1 MHPIYDKLSR
11 IGFLS
16 RSYSFKF
23 LFVAFLGIHVPLIG
37 LIIFVLFASHMASV
51 STILLTT
58 LLLTLGATA
67 ATLLILNGLLSP
79 LRECQQT
86 LKNYLHEN
94 ALPQLP
100 LIYYDE
106 AGQLMQHIQI
116 TITELNSVLEE
127 KKDLT
132 ALLSHDL
139 RIPLR
144 NVQTFADLLQRRD
157 VTVEEAKEIAAGISE
172 SAREQQQL
180 LETILEILRMDY
192 LFKDKGML
200 QLVSPEELIS
210 EVTAAIK
217 SMADEKEI
225 TVITEILHNGKIEVH
240 PELFKQVMK
249 NLVCNAIKFSHT
261 GSEIKVIVRRDG
273 HKTVIDVKDQGIGFT
288 EEIGKKLFERF
299 TSAGRKGTAGEQTT
313 GLGLYLSRK
322 IVRHQHGEIEAYSAG
337 PDKGARFSISFRK

>member
-37 LIIFVLFASHMASV
+37 LIIFVLFASHLASV

-94 ALPQLP
+94 AMPQLP

-144 NVQTFADLLQRRD
+144 NVQTFADLIQQRD
-157 VTVEEAKEIAAGISE
+157 VSVEEAKEIAAGISE
-172 SAREQQQL
+172 SVREQQQL

-192 LFKDKGML
+192 LFKDKTML
-200 QLVSPEELIS
+200 KPVLPDEIIEDVMLAMKM
-210 EVTAAIK
+210 TA
-217 SMADEKEI
+217 DQKEI
-225 TVITEILHNGKIEVH
+225 TLTTDIQDRNKIEVH
-240 PELFKQVMK
+240 PELFKQVIK
-249 NLVCNAIKFSHT
+249 NLISNAIKFSHA
-261 GSEIKVIVRRDG
+261 GSEVKVIVRRDG
-273 HKTVIDVKDQGIGFT
+273 IKTAIDVIDQGIGFT

-337 PDKGARFSISFRK
+337 PNKGARFSVSFRK

>member
-79 LRECQQT
+79 LRESQQT
-86 LKNYLHEN
+86 LKNYLNEN

-144 NVQTFADLLQRRD
+144 NVQTFADLIQRRN
-157 VTVEEAKEIAAGISE
+157 VSVEEAKEIAAGISE

-192 LFKDKGML
+192 LFKDKAML
-200 QLVSPEELIS
+200 QPVSIEEIIS
-210 EVTAAIK
+210 DVMLAMKT
-217 SMADEKEI
+217 MADDKGIILAVDFQYSDEI
-225 TVITEILHNGKIEVH
+225 KVH
-240 PELFKQVMK
+240 PELFKQVIK
-249 NLVCNAIKFSHT
+249 NLVSNAIKFSHAA
-261 GSEIKVIVRRDG
+261 SEVNLVVRRDG
-273 HKTVIDVKDQGIGFT
+273 SKTVIDVIDSGIGFT
-288 EEIGKKLFERF
+288 EEIGTKLFDRF

-322 IVRHQHGEIEAYSAG
+322 IVRHQQGEIEAYSAG
-337 PDKGARFSISFRK
+337 ADQGARFSVSLRM